1 MRQKWTRIFTMI
13 KYRKKVINVFIY
25 RECCL
30 IQFIVFL
37 EECEYVV
44 KEKKMPEY
52 IARNIEISFDDSDEE
67 NSDEEIPN
75 KEN

>member
-1 MRQKWTRIFTMI
+1 MREKWTRIFTMI

-25 RECCL
+25 REYCL

-44 KEKKMPEY
+44 KKKIPEY
-52 IARNIEISFDDSDEE
+52 IT
-67 NSDEEIPN
+67 
-75 KEN
+75 